1 MNKIYK
7 LLIPTS
13 IVISLISCFIDLRIC
28 LGIVLATF
36 GSSIYLFLL
45 TKGMNDLFD
54 NNKGIFSSFLATIL
68 RYLCLLLPMLFAII
82 YSQYIHFV
90 GVIIGFVLF
99 KIVLIISNL

>member
-1 MNKIYK
+1 MNKTYK
-7 LLIPTS
+7 LLIS
-13 IVISLISCFIDLRIC
+13 ISIIASLMSYFIDFRIC
-28 LGIVLATF
+28 LGIVLATV
-36 GSSIYLFLL
+36 GSLLYIFLL

-68 RYLCLLLPMLFAII
+68 RYLCLLVPMLFAIK
-82 YSQYIHFV
+82 YSQYVHFI

>member
-1 MNKIYK
+1 MNKTYK
-7 LLIPTS
+7 LLIPIS
-13 IVISLISCFIDLRIC
+13 IIVSLISYFIDLRIC
-28 LGIVLATF
+28 LGIVLATV
-36 GSSIYLFLL
+36 GSLLYIFLL

-68 RYLCLLLPMLFAII
+68 RYLCLLVPMLFAIK
-82 YSQYIHFV
+82 YSQYVHFI

>member
-1 MNKIYK
+1 MNKTYK
-7 LLIPTS
+7 LLIPIS
-13 IVISLISCFIDLRIC
+13 IIVSLISYFIDFRIC
-28 LGIVLATF
+28 LGIVLATI
-36 GSSIYLFLL
+36 GSLLYIFLL

-68 RYLCLLLPMLFAII
+68 RYLCLLMPMLFAIK
-82 YSQYIHFV
+82 YSQYVNFI

>member
-1 MNKIYK
+1 MNKTYK
-7 LLIPTS
+7 LLIS
-13 IVISLISCFIDLRIC
+13 ISIIASLISYFIDFRIC
-28 LGIVLATF
+28 LGIVLATV
-36 GSSIYLFLL
+36 GSLLYIFLL

-68 RYLCLLLPMLFAII
+68 RYLCLLVPMLFAIK
-82 YSQYIHFV
+82 YSQYVHFI